1 MYDIIIIGAGV
12 IGTSIARRLS
22 KYKLNILLLE
32 AENDVSMGASKANSA
47 IVHGGYAES
56 HDKVKGRV
64 CYKGRKEYENL
75 NKELN
80 FGFSKIGSLVLA
92 FEEEQ
97 KKGLEDLMENGIKNG
112 LPDLKIL
119 NHDEILEIE
128 PNVNPEVKYALYCE
142 GAGVCSPYELVIALA
157 ENAIENGVE
166 LKLNSQVV
174 DISKDNDIFTVNTK
188 DNKNYKGKYIINAS
202 GINSG
207 KISKMV
213 GVDYFDISPRSGEYL
228 LMKRGSGSKLNHV
241 LFQMPTKM
249 GKGILVTPT
258 YHNNLLLGPD
268 AIDDEEI
275 DKSTDVKRLANIY
288 RQGLQTTDILNI
300 NEFIRSFTGVRA
312 VSSTNDFII
321 EASTVKNFINVAGI
335 QSPGLTSSPEIARLV
350 ENILKDLGLSLKEKT
365 DYNPYRKPIIN
376 RKTEKDFL
384 EPKEL
389 KEKLDLPIGTE
400 GRMVCRCE
408 QVLESTIRD
417 AMNRGI
423 KVTTIDGIKR
433 RTRAGMG
440 FCQGTF
446 CRPRVAQVMS
456 QELGYEVDPSFDIEH
471 SGINRVSKKDLV
483 NEIKDEIHK
492 K

>member
-1 MYDIIIIGAGV
+1 MYDTIIIGAGV
-12 IGTSIARRLS
+12 IGATIARRLS

-56 HDKVKGRV
+56 HDKLKGRV

-97 KKGLEDLMENGIKNG
+97 KKGLEELMENGIKNG

-119 NHDEILEIE
+119 NHNEILEIE

-142 GAGVCSPYELVIALA
+142 GAGVCSPYELVIALT

-166 LKLNSQVV
+166 LKLNSEVI
-174 DISKDNDIFTVNTK
+174 DINKQSDIFEVKTK
-188 DNKNYKGKYIINAS
+188 DNNIYKGKYVINAS
-202 GINSG
+202 GINSA

-213 GVDYFDISPRSGEYL
+213 GVDYFDINPRSGEYL
-228 LMKRGSGSKLNHV
+228 LMRRGSGDKLNHV

-268 AIDDEEI
+268 AIDDKEI
-275 DKSTDVKRLANIY
+275 DKSTEVKRLANIY
-288 RQGLQTTDILNI
+288 KQGLQTTEVLNI

-312 VSSTNDFII
+312 VSTTNDFII
-321 EASTVKNFINVAGI
+321 EESTVKNFINVAGI
-335 QSPGLTSSPEIARLV
+335 QSPGLTSSPEIGRLV
-350 ENILKDLGLSLKEKT
+350 EEILRDSGLVLNEKT
-365 DYNPYRKPIIN
+365 NYNPYRKPIIN
-376 RKTEKDFL
+376 KKTDKDFL
-384 EPKEL
+384 GAKEL
-389 KEKLDLPIGTE
+389 KERLDKPIGSE

-408 QVLESTIRD
+408 HVSESTIID

-440 FCQGTF
+440 YCQGTF
-446 CRPRVAQVMS
+446 CRPRVAEVMS
-456 QELGYEVDPSFDIEH
+456 KELGYKIDPSFDIEH

-483 NEIKDEIHK
+483 NEIKKELES
-492 K
+492 